1 MSAPTDPNQPG
12 PAMPAPAPGLPT
24 AMPTAEPGQPW
35 GPPPPGAVRTD
46 SPAAPAYW
54 APTAPAYPVPPA
66 PIPPGFVGAPQPR
79 RRRKW
84 PWITAAVV
92 IVIIVAAIVIGFVF
106 GRKGSGS
113 PQQAA
118 QRFWSAV
125 AAHDLNKAEQYACN
139 TKRVS
144 RDAEFRQFTN
154 AVTGFDLGTE
164 SGTGNRRVIPVTVH
178 LSLAGEQPNVVV
190 QTTLTKSTGQWY
202 VCDLG
207 RATLATP

>member
-12 PAMPAPAPGLPT
+12 PAMPGSFPA
-24 AMPTAEPGQPW
+24 APTAESPQPW
-35 GPPPPGAVRTD
+35 APPPAGAVATGYQTAPAYGA
-46 SPAAPAYW
+46 PAAPAY
-54 APTAPAYPVPPA
+54 PA
-66 PIPPGFVGAPQPR
+66 PLAFVGPQGR

-84 PWITAAVV
+84 PWIVAAIVVVV
-92 IVIIVAAIVIGFVF
+92 IAAAIVIGFVF

-113 PQQAA
+113 PRQAA
-118 QRFWSAV
+118 ERFWSAV
-125 AAHDLNKAEQYACN
+125 AAHDLNKAEQYACSS
-139 TKRVS
+139 KRVS
-144 RDAEFRQFTN
+144 RDADFKQFTN

-164 SGTGNRRVIPVTVH
+164 SGTGNRRIIPVTVH
-178 LSLAGEQPNVVV
+178 LNLAGDSPNVTV